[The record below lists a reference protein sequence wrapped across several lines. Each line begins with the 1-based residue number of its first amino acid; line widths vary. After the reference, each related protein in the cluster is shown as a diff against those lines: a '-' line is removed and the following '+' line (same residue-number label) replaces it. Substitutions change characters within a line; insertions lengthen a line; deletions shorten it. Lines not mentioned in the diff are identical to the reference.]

1 MFTSKGI
8 IRYNDDEGF
17 RLTLEVNQELS
28 NYYRALIPKCFNVIR
43 PRWPAHVTVVRP
55 ELEHP
60 PRIRYWGDYEGK
72 KVEFLYDPYIQNDK
86 GFCWLNIW
94 CKQLE
99 VIREELGLVNV
110 SKYPMLPSGFCKTF
124 HCTIGNYTEVQ
135 FL

>member
-17 RLTLEVNQELS
+17 RLTLEVNQEFS
-28 NYYRALIPKCFNVIR
+28 NYYRALIPKYYKVKK

-55 ELEHP
+55 ELENP

-72 KVEFLYDPYIQNDK
+72 SIEFLYDPYIQCDK
-86 GFCWLNIW
+86 GFYWLNIW

-99 VIREELGLVNV
+99 VIRAELGLENV
-110 SKYPMLPSGFCKTF
+110 SKYPLLPAGYFKTF
-124 HCTIGNYTEVQ
+124 HCTIGNYEENLPV
-135 FL
+135 